1 MIAPVGIVL
10 IFTSVILLK
19 GLPLHEAEI
28 KIKKDMPKTFVP
40 GTCYWGFVSFLN
52 FRFIPLD
59 YRPFIGSLA
68 GAIWNIYISSIANKT
83 TGSSNDTL
91 RPLNKTTTTSIPL
104 TSGTTS
110 PTLRQTRISLDQNKK
125 EL

>member
-1 MIAPVGIVL
+1 
-10 IFTSVILLK
+10 
-19 GLPLHEAEI
+19 
-28 KIKKDMPKTFVP
+28 MPKTFAP
-40 GTCYWGFVSFLN
+40 GTCYWGFVSFMN

-59 YRPFIGSLA
+59 YRPFMGSLA

-104 TSGTTS
+104 TGGTTP
-110 PTLRQTRISLDQNKK
+110 PTLRETRISLDQNKK